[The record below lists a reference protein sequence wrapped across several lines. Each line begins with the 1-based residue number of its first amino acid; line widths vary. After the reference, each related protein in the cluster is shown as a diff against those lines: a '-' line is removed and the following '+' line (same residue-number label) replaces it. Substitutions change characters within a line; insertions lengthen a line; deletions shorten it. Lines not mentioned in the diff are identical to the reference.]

1 MPKSQQ
7 WGERLRKV
15 ISGGSST
22 RSKSP
27 RFMPDEPGVIVR
39 GKGCRVLDAD
49 IDETLERQDKVLAVV
64 QSRHDD

>member
-1 MPKSQQ
+1 MTKSQQ

-39 GKGCRVLDAD
+39 VKAAGMGR
-49 IDETLERQDKVLAVV
+49 
-64 QSRHDD
+64 